1 MENDVI
7 SNDFT
12 ENTDNFDNFTPPE
25 NVLFGGGVELPE
37 SNAEEVQEQNEG
49 LEVSV
54 KEVPTKNNPIY
65 SDQSVKRYSVGS
77 PSYLS
82 TLADRIGKAPSKI
95 STGIPELDY
104 ICGGGWSSSMSCVAA
119 APGTGK
125 TTILIQSAVRMAQ
138 QGTAVVYIT
147 NDMRELDL
155 VAKVI
160 SGISYELEGEDCL
173 TIGDILNR
181 GALSSDTDHIKK
193 VMEKVEKTLPYLH
206 IRDLIFDTEFDKACD
221 YDPNIANMDKI
232 ERIFHVYCNTY
243 EKVVFIADSLQQ
255 IAGYKGSGKEGVDTQ
270 LRQFKQL
277 SRKYNAPIIMI
288 STLNRTGYSKQG
300 EIVFSDLKESG
311 SIEYDC
317 DTIVTMLPRFVV
329 KPDLNMDLKAFK
341 KSSKREV
348 VLNCIKSRDSAERD
362 ITMTL
367 YAPGCTFIP
376 YIEEDSEGEDNEEKQ
391 SAKEKRATGKNT
403 PSPIMPPLGHTDWS
417 NVDL

>member
-1 MENDVI
+1 MENEVI
-7 SNDFT
+7 SNKFT
-12 ENTDNFDNFTPPE
+12 ESTENCENFTPPE
-25 NVLFGGGVELPE
+25 NVAFGGGVELPE
-37 SNAEEVQEQNEG
+37 EDNVTGSE
-49 LEVSV
+49 EVSV
-54 KEVPTKNNPIY
+54 KEVPTKNNPLY
-65 SDQSVKRYSVGS
+65 NDQNVRSYSVGS
-77 PSYLS
+77 TAYLS
-82 TLADRIGKAPSKI
+82 TLAERIGKAPSKI
-95 STGIPELDY
+95 STGITELDY

-160 SGISYELEGEDCL
+160 SGISYELEGEECL

-181 GALSSDTDHIKK
+181 GVLSSGTEHIKK
-193 VMEKVEKTLPYLH
+193 VLEKAEKTLPYLH
-206 IRDLIFDTEFDKACD
+206 IRDLIYDKDFDKACD
-221 YDPNIANMDKI
+221 YDPNIVNMDKI

-255 IAGYKGSGKEGVDTQ
+255 IAGYKASGKEGVDAQ

-288 STLNRTGYSKQG
+288 STLNRTGYTKQG
-300 EIVFSDLKESG
+300 EITFSDLKESG

-329 KPDLNMDLKAFK
+329 KPELEMDLKEFK
-341 KSSKREV
+341 KRAKRDV
-348 VLNCIKSRDSAERD
+348 VFNCIKSRDSAERD

-376 YIEEDSEGEDNEEKQ
+376 FMEDNEEK
-391 SAKEKRATGKNT
+391 SSPKKKTTAKNA
-403 PSPIMPPLGHTDWS
+403 PSGIMPPLGHTDWS